1 MMNASGADSPVFQ
14 GDASANQAPL
24 YLASASPRRA
34 ELLRAYGY
42 SARIIEPP
50 IPEPDQLSQGIPPSA
65 LAEALSYFKA
75 RSVAGMV
82 KTGLVIGGDTVVAL
96 DGRCYG
102 KAVDRED
109 ARRILR
115 ALAGTTQEVITGV
128 TVLAQPGDRRLI
140 QHEVTQVTMRP
151 MSDEQIEAYLD
162 TNLWQGKAGA
172 YGIQDHGDAFV
183 ERVHGSFTNVVGL
196 PMELLGRMLAE
207 FGVAPGR
214 APSTAPAAAH
224 GG

>member
-1 MMNASGADSPVFQ
+1 MNASRADSPAPA
-14 GDASANQAPL
+14 GGGPSDAPLL

-42 SARIIEPP
+42 HVRIIEPP
-50 IPEPDQLSQGIPPSA
+50 IPEPDRLSEGIPPGA

-75 RSVAGMV
+75 RSVAG
-82 KTGLVIGGDTVVAL
+82 GLSRGVVIGGDTVVAL
-96 DGRCYG
+96 DGHCYG
-102 KAVDRED
+102 KPEDRDD

-128 TVLAQPGDRRLI
+128 TVLSRPGDRRLI

-151 MSDEQIEAYLD
+151 MSDDEIEAYLD
-162 TNLWQGKAGA
+162 TGLWQGKAGA

-183 ERVHGSFTNVVGL
+183 ERVCGSFTNVVGL
-196 PMELLGRMLAE
+196 PMELLGRMLHE
-207 FGVAPGR
+207 FGIVPGS
-214 APSTAPAAAH
+214 APSTTEAGAPS
-224 GG
+224 